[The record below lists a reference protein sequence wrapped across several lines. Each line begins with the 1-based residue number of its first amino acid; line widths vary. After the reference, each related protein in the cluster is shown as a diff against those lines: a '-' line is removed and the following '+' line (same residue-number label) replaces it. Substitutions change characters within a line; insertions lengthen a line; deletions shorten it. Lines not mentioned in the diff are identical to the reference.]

1 MDFLPQ
7 VIGGSESEDEPE
19 VNDDTVKLSKNEL
32 NEDDVFDNKSVEK
45 LEMKVVKDEP
55 EPEPE
60 PTPPTPR
67 VVEEPVE
74 KPVKKPRKKRVMTD
88 AQKERLALARVKAL
102 EVRRANAKKK
112 KEIRDLKKQKADQEL
127 DQLRNDVKPKQN
139 IKKEIKEVEEKE
151 PPPPSKYHSPIN
163 ACGQTAKTPM
173 YSQEDVDL
181 ITFKA
186 ISNYDEVRKQRKKEK
201 LKKREE
207 DNVKEKERQRLL
219 RIVNPSVPKYD
230 PSSDPFA
237 NCY

>member
-19 VNDDTVKLSKNEL
+19 IKEPETKNEL

-45 LEMKVVKDEP
+45 LEMKVVKDE

-60 PTPPTPR
+60 PVQEPATPR
-67 VVEEPVE
+67 AVEPDVE
-74 KPVKKPRKKRVMTD
+74 KLGKKPRKKRVMSD
-88 AQKERLALARVKAL
+88 AQKEKLAQARVKAL

-112 KEIRDLKKQKADQEL
+112 REIRDLKKQKEDQEL
-127 DQLRNDVKPKQN
+127 DQLRADVKPKQN
-139 IKKEIKEVEEKE
+139 IKKEITVVEEKE
-151 PPPPSKYHSPIN
+151 PPPPSKHHSPIN

-173 YSQEDVDL
+173 YSQADVDL

-219 RIVNPSVPKYD
+219 RIVNPTPPKYD
-230 PSSDPFA
+230 PASDPFA